1 MNNQEARFI
10 LGAYRPDGRDA
21 GDPTFADALAQAG
34 RDPELRTWLERQRK
48 FDTACTEKLGEVP
61 PPAGLREAILAGAR
75 VSQPRRR
82 WWANPVWLSTA
93 ATIALIAAVSIT
105 IGPSAGSPP
114 VSDLATFALTDITDA
129 HEEHVGFPP
138 TLADLQARLGAAEAP
153 LPTVLSEID
162 LNELRG
168 RNCRRLLI
176 AGREIF
182 EICFLY
188 DGTWYH
194 LYAGRREDFGPGA
207 VDPRSMITAQGEYAA
222 TAWADSKHA
231 YALVTDDEEALRRL
245 I

>member
-21 GDPTFADALAQAG
+21 GDPTFAEALVQAE
-34 RDPELRTWLERQRK
+34 RDPELRAWLQRQRK
-48 FDTACTEKLGEVP
+48 LDTAVAGKLEEVA

-82 WWANPVWLSTA
+82 WWVNPVWLSAA

-114 VSDLATFALTDITDA
+114 VTDLTTFALTDIADA
-129 HEEHVGFPP
+129 HDEHVGFPP
-138 TLADLQARLGAAEAP
+138 TLTGLQMRLSAAEAP
-153 LPTVLSEID
+153 LTTVFSEID

-168 RNCRRLLI
+168 RNCRSLLI
-176 AGREIF
+176 AGREVF

-194 LYAGRREDFGPGA
+194 LYAGRREDFGPGPI
-207 VDPRSMITAQGEYAA
+207 DPRSMITSQGEFAA
-222 TAWADSKHA
+222 TAWADSKHV